1 MRHINNIKNAVYFL
15 KMRFNGGN
23 RMRFIATADTDI
35 GISKSTNQ
43 DSLLIKHASADGQ
56 EILMAV
62 VCDGMGGLSK
72 GELASATVIRA
83 FSKWFDDELPFELE
97 NIDMQ
102 IIGAKWSLLLKE
114 LNSKILEYS
123 QNNSIESMGTTF
135 SGVLFANDQYVI
147 VHVGDSR
154 VYYIGSSLNQLTTD
168 QTFVARE
175 LSRGTLTLEQAKTD
189 KRRNL
194 LLQCVGASKT
204 VEPQVICGKTER
216 GAYMLCSDGFRHEIL
231 ETEMY
236 ESLNPV
242 NLMNKNA
249 MHSNAKY
256 LIEQVKNR
264 NEKDNISV
272 ILVKAE

>member
-1 MRHINNIKNAVYFL
+1 
-15 KMRFNGGN
+15 
-23 RMRFIATADTDI
+23 MRFIATADTDI
-35 GISKSTNQ
+35 GISKDTNQ
-43 DSLLIKHASADGQ
+43 YSVLIKHAKAD
-56 EILMAV
+56 EKEVLLAV

-83 FSKWFDDELPFELE
+83 FSKWFEEELPFELE
-97 NIDMQ
+97 NTDMQ
-102 IIGAKWSLLLKE
+102 IIGAKWSLFLKE

-123 QNNSIESMGTTF
+123 RDNRIESMGTTF
-135 SGVLFANDQYVI
+135 SGILFVDDQFVI
-147 VHVGDSR
+147 AHVGDSR

-175 LSRGTLTLEQAKTD
+175 VSRGTLTLEDAKTD

-204 VEPQVICGKTER
+204 VEPQVICGKTEK
-216 GAYMLCSDGFRHEIL
+216 GAYMLCSDGFRHEIS
-231 ETEMY
+231 ETEIY

-256 LIEQVKNR
+256 LIEQVKSR

-272 ILVKAE
+272 VLIKAE